1 MFTNRERE
9 LEALE
14 QRYASDRAELFVLYG
29 RRRVGKT
36 ELLREFCR
44 DKRHIFYVADLGTE
58 ATALAEFTRQ
68 ISTFAYGRPDAISP
82 FTSWDAAFEFLV
94 PYAREER
101 LVVVID
107 EFTYLVQINPAIPSI
122 LQRLWDTRLKDTR
135 IMLILCGSYVG
146 MMEQHV
152 LAYRSPLYGRR
163 TGQWKLAPLDFWAAQ
178 AFFPRLSSEDKVRTF
193 AVLGGIPAYLVHFQD
208 VDDLM
213 TAIEENILTPGA
225 FLYEE
230 PRFLLLEELRDPH
243 KYFAVLEAIAFGRTR
258 HNEIA
263 QVAGINPS
271 SLGFYLDTL
280 QEMDLVERVVPA
292 TVEKPHKYKRAIYRL
307 KDNFFRF
314 WFRFIY
320 PNRSILEGGDVAYVR
335 RHVERF
341 LDEFTALIFEE
352 ISRQYIMRL
361 YRTGR
366 LAWTPERIGAWW
378 DGKEEIDVVAVN
390 FREGHVLLGE
400 CKWSTRPIGMG
411 VLQALM
417 TKAGRLP
424 LGRWQDVTYALFSR
438 SGFTDEV
445 RQYAEVRENVVLVGL
460 EEVVAG

>member
-14 QRYASDRAELFVLYG
+14 QRYTSDRAELFVLYG

-68 ISTFAYGRPDAISP
+68 ISAFAYDRPDAISP
-82 FTSWDAAFEFLV
+82 FASWDAAFEFLV

-107 EFTYLVQINPAIPSI
+107 EFTYLIQINPAIPSI
-122 LQRLWDTRLKDTR
+122 LQRLWDTRLKDTH

-152 LAYRSPLYGRR
+152 LAYRAPLYGRR

-178 AFFPRLSSEDKVRTF
+178 AFFPRLSAEDKVRAF

-208 VDDLM
+208 VDELM

-243 KYFAVLEAIAFGRTR
+243 RYFAILEAIAAGKTR

-263 QVAGINPS
+263 QAAGINTS
-271 SLGFYLDTL
+271 SLRFYLDTL

-314 WFRFIY
+314 WFRFVY

-341 LDEFTALIFEE
+341 LDEFTALVFEE

-361 YRTGR
+361 HRTGR
-366 LAWTPERIGAWW
+366 LTWMPERVGAWW

-390 FREGHVLLGE
+390 FREGRVLLGE

-411 VLQALM
+411 VLQALRA
-417 TKAGRLP
+417 KAGRLP
-424 LGRWQDVTYALFSR
+424 LERWQDVTYALFSR

-445 RQYAEVRENVVLVGL
+445 RQRAKVGGDVVLVGV
-460 EEVVAG
+460 EEVVGG

>member
-68 ISTFAYGRPDAISP
+68 ISAFAYDRPDAISP
-82 FTSWDAAFEFLV
+82 FASWDAAFEFLV
-94 PYAREER
+94 PYANEER
-101 LVVVID
+101 LVVVLD
-107 EFTYLVQINPAIPSI
+107 EFTYLIQINSAIPSI

-152 LAYRSPLYGRR
+152 LAYRAPLYGRR

-178 AFFPRLSSEDKVRTF
+178 AFFPRLNAEDKVRAF
-193 AVLGGIPAYLVHFQD
+193 AVLGGIPAYLVHFQNA
-208 VDDLM
+208 DDLG
-213 TAIEENILTPGA
+213 TAIAENILRPGV

-230 PRFLLLEELRDPH
+230 PRFLLLEELREPH
-243 KYFAVLEAIAFGRTR
+243 KYFAILEAIAGGKTR

-263 QVAGINPS
+263 QAAGINTS
-271 SLGFYLDTL
+271 SLRFYLDTL

-314 WFRFIY
+314 WFRFVY
-320 PNRSILEGGDVAYVR
+320 PNRSILEGGDVAYVQ
-335 RHVERF
+335 RHVTRF
-341 LDEFTALIFEE
+341 LDEFTTLIFVD
-352 ISRQYIMRL
+352 ISRQYVIRL
-361 YRTGR
+361 YLTGR
-366 LAWTPERIGAWW
+366 LTWVPERVGAWW
-378 DGKEEIDVVAVN
+378 DGREEIDVVAIN
-390 FREGHVLLGE
+390 FREGHVLVGE
-400 CKWSTRPIGMG
+400 CKWSTRPVGMN

-417 TKAGRLP
+417 AKAGRLP
-424 LGRWQDVTYALFSR
+424 LARGQEVTYALFSR
-438 SGFTDEV
+438 TGFTHEV
-445 RQYAEVRENVVLVGL
+445 QQYAKAGGNVVLVGL
-460 EEVVAG
+460 EDIVRG